1 MTVCPI
7 AIAAS
12 CRKCPAVGICPLKRV
27 LGDYTDQDDATQ
39 SADAGPADKPE
50 ASPKE

>member
-12 CRKCPAVGICPLKRV
+12 CRKCPAVGVCPLKRV
-27 LGDYTDQDDATQ
+27 LGDYTDQDTETANE
-39 SADAGPADKPE
+39 AKPGENKNPPA
-50 ASPKE
+50 A